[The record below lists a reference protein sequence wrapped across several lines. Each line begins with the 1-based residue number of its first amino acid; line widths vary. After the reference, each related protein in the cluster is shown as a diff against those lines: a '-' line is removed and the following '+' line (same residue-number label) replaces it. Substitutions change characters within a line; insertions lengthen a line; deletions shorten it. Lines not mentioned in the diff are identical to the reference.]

1 MFWGFIYLNLVKS
14 HVLFLCKISCFVTN
28 LKTWRG
34 ERESRN
40 KKNLVLLKL
49 ALKITFKLKILF

>member
-40 KKNLVLLKL
+40 KKKSRFIEISIKNN
-49 ALKITFKLKILF
+49 I